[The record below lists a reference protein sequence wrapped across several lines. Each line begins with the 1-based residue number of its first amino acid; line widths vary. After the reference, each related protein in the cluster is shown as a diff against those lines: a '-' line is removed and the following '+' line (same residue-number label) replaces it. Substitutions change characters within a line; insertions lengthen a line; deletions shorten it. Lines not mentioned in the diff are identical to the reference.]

1 MTINLES
8 YPSPDVI
15 EPIEFEQILADMQ
28 DELIRLFPAIEPTLA
43 LESALA
49 NKLLQV
55 AAFREILVRA
65 RVNDAARAN
74 LLAFA
79 TGADLEHLAAFYD
92 VERLEGEEDEA
103 FRSRTVLA
111 IQARS
116 PAGGA
121 NWYKAAARRADVRI
135 RDVAVYRE
143 DFWPIIHV
151 AILSRENDGI
161 PDAAML
167 DAVRTI
173 VTSDDVRPLNDT
185 VVVEAAVQ
193 NRTDIEANV
202 WLLPSAPL
210 ADLTPLQDALR
221 KAWTA
226 ETGIGFDLV
235 PSWVEARLH
244 MAGVQR
250 VEMLSPS
257 APLVAAPGTAIAI
270 GEIKLNYMGRDY

>member
-43 LESALA
+43 LKSALS

-92 VERLEGEEDEA
+92 VEKLEGEDDEA

-221 KAWTA
+221 KAWTT

>member
-1 MTINLES
+1 MTINLAS

-15 EPIEFEQILADMQ
+15 ETLSFEQILAEMQ
-28 DELIRLFPAIEPTLA
+28 AELIRIFPAIEPTLA

-55 AAFREILVRA
+55 VDYREMLVRA
-65 RVNDAARAN
+65 RVNDAAKAN

-79 TGADLEHLAAFYD
+79 LGADLDHLAAFYD
-92 VERLEGEEDEA
+92 VVRLEGEDDEA
-103 FRSRTVLA
+103 FRSRVVLA

-151 AILSRENDGI
+151 AVLSRENNGF
-161 PDAAML
+161 PDEAML
-167 DAVRTI
+167 NAVTAI

-185 VVVEAAVQ
+185 VVVEAAVR
-193 NRTDIEANV
+193 NSSNIEANV

-210 ADLTPLQDALR
+210 TDLTPLETALR
-221 KAWTA
+221 KAWDA
-226 ETGIGFDLV
+226 ETAIGFDLA
-235 PSWVEARLH
+235 PSWIEARLH
-244 MAGVQR
+244 LSGVQR
-250 VEMLSPS
+250 IEMVSPTV
-257 APLVAAPGTAIAI
+257 PLVAPPGTAIAI
-270 GEIKLNYMGRDY
+270 GDIKLNYMGRDF

>member
-43 LESALA
+43 LESALS

-92 VERLEGEEDEA
+92 VEKLEGEDDEA
-103 FRSRTVLA
+103 FRSRTILA

-116 PAGGA
+116 PAG
-121 NWYKAAARRADVRI
+121 
-135 RDVAVYRE
+135 
-143 DFWPIIHV
+143 
-151 AILSRENDGI
+151 
-161 PDAAML
+161 
-167 DAVRTI
+167 VRTGI
-173 VTSDDVRPLNDT
+173 KRRPDVPTFVSGRC
-185 VVVEAAVQ
+185 
-193 NRTDIEANV
+193 
-202 WLLPSAPL
+202 
-210 ADLTPLQDALR
+210 
-221 KAWTA
+221 
-226 ETGIGFDLV
+226 
-235 PSWVEARLH
+235 RL
-244 MAGVQR
+244 
-250 VEMLSPS
+250 S
-257 APLVAAPGTAIAI
+257 
-270 GEIKLNYMGRDY
+270 

>member
-1 MTINLES
+1 
-8 YPSPDVI
+8 
-15 EPIEFEQILADMQ
+15 
-28 DELIRLFPAIEPTLA
+28 
-43 LESALA
+43 
-49 NKLLQV
+49 
-55 AAFREILVRA
+55 
-65 RVNDAARAN
+65 
-74 LLAFA
+74 
-79 TGADLEHLAAFYD
+79 
-92 VERLEGEEDEA
+92 
-103 FRSRTVLA
+103 
-111 IQARS
+111 
-116 PAGGA
+116 
-121 NWYKAAARRADVRI
+121 
-135 RDVAVYRE
+135 
-143 DFWPIIHV
+143 
-151 AILSRENDGI
+151 
-161 PDAAML
+161 ML

-221 KAWTA
+221 KAWTT

-257 APLVAAPGTAIAI
+257 APRRSARHCNRHRRDKTQLHGARLLMIERIALLPGNATALEKAFSEALDRTRNCRPASSNCAGSSFIRSTVLFRISSRSMACQRSPSSSPTC
-270 GEIKLNYMGRDY
+270 GTSFAKVSNGSELLERPQRSTRHYAG

>member
-43 LESALA
+43 LESALS

-92 VERLEGEEDEA
+92 VEKLEGEDDEA
-103 FRSRTVLA
+103 FRSRTILA

-161 PDAAML
+161 PDAVML

-221 KAWTA
+221 KAWTT

>member
-74 LLAFA
+74 LLAFG

-221 KAWTA
+221 KAWTT

>member
-15 EPIEFEQILADMQ
+15 EAISFEQILAEMQ
-28 DELIRLFPAIEPTLA
+28 AELVRIFPAIEPTLA

-49 NKLLQV
+49 NKLFQV
-55 AAFREILVRA
+55 ADYREMLVRA
-65 RVNDAARAN
+65 RINDAAKAN

-79 TGADLEHLAAFYD
+79 LGVDLDHLAAFYD
-92 VERLEGEEDEA
+92 VVRLAGEDDEA
-103 FRSRTVLA
+103 FRSRIVLA

-151 AILSRENDGI
+151 AVLSLENNGI
-161 PDAAML
+161 PDEAML
-167 DAVRTI
+167 NAVTAI

-185 VVVEAAVQ
+185 VVVEAAVR
-193 NRTDIEANV
+193 NMSNIEANV

-210 ADLTPLQDALR
+210 TDLTPLETALR
-221 KAWTA
+221 KAWDTETA
-226 ETGIGFDLV
+226 IGFDLA
-235 PSWVEARLH
+235 PSWIEARLH
-244 MAGVQR
+244 LSGVQR
-250 VEMLSPS
+250 IEMVSPTV
-257 APLVAAPGTAIAI
+257 PLVAPPGTAIAI
-270 GEIKLNYMGRDY
+270 GDIKLNYMGRDY

>member
-15 EPIEFEQILADMQ
+15 ETIDFERILADMQ
-28 DELIRLFPAIEPTLA
+28 EELIQLFPAIEPTLA
-43 LESALA
+43 LESALS
-49 NKLLQV
+49 NKLMQV
-55 AAFREILVRA
+55 VSFREILVRA
-65 RVNDAARAN
+65 RINDAARAN

-92 VERLEGEEDEA
+92 VEKLEGEDDEA
-103 FRSRTVLA
+103 LRSRTVLA

-161 PDAAML
+161 PDAEML
-167 DAVRTI
+167 DAVRAI

-185 VVVEAAVQ
+185 VVVDAAVQ
-193 NRTDIEANV
+193 SRTDIEANV

-210 ADLTPLQDALR
+210 ADMSPLQDALR
-221 KAWTA
+221 KAWAT

-244 MAGVQR
+244 VAGVQR

>member
-15 EPIEFEQILADMQ
+15 EPIEFEQIIADMQ

-43 LESALA
+43 LESALS

-92 VERLEGEEDEA
+92 VEKLEGEDDEA
-103 FRSRTVLA
+103 FRSRTILA

-221 KAWTA
+221 KAWTT

-250 VEMLSPS
+250 VEMLNPS

-270 GEIKLNYMGRDY
+270 GDIKLNYMGRDY